1 MDYNEIVNN
10 VKKYHYYVTTQSKII
25 HLSSSNSKNEA
36 KNLALEKLEPN
47 IDNLIG
53 KKILF
58 IKIKSVNDEYLK
70 SKDSDELQVIGGPVL
85 IKFES
90 GIIINSKKIKN
101 KDDNVN
107 NLIYLSNKYIKK
119 NQNNIIVDIK
129 NIINKYVSGKLNK
142 GILSMNIL

>member
-1 MDYNEIVNN
+1 MDYDEIVNN
-10 VKKYHYYVTTQSKII
+10 VNKYHYYVTTQSKII

-36 KNLALEKLEPN
+36 KNLALEKLQPN

-70 SKDSDELQVIGGPVL
+70 SKSSDELQVIGGPIL

-90 GIIINSKKIKN
+90 GIIINSKKIKLGS
-101 KDDNVN
+101 
-107 NLIYLSNKYIKK
+107 NLF
-119 NQNNIIVDIK
+119 VIK
-129 NIINKYVSGKLNK
+129 NAIAFIKWFPYYTNCFIMLLPKK
-142 GILSMNIL
+142 G

>member
-1 MDYNEIVNN
+1 MDYNEIVNS

-70 SKDSDELQVIGGPVL
+70 SKNSDELQVIGGPVL